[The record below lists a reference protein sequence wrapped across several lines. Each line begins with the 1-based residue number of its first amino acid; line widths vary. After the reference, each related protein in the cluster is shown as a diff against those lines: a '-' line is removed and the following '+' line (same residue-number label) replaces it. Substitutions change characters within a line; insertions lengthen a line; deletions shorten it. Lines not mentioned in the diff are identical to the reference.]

1 MDSSLSIIERLVV
14 RLTGPM
20 HFRFILQPL
29 MAILLGIRD
38 GVHDAKVGTPPFI
51 WDLLSNPKGR
61 KRQFQRALRSLAF
74 PIIVAA
80 ILDGVVQYLLFRE
93 VRLLGAVLFGVTIMG
108 LPYAFARAL
117 TNRIVSSRT
126 HPPLPTCT
134 WNR

>member
-14 RLTGPM
+14 RFTAPG

-29 MAILLGIRD
+29 GAILLGIRD

-51 WDLLSNPKGR
+51 WGLMSDPKGR
-61 KRQFQRALRSLAF
+61 KRRLQKALRSLAF
-74 PIIVAA
+74 PIIVATV
-80 ILDGVVQYLLFRE
+80 LDGVVQYLLFRE
-93 VRLLGAVLFGVTIMG
+93 IRLLGAVLLGVTIMG